1 MKSVIHYQPITRAI
15 LLVALCST
23 LGPAQKYSG
32 PRPAEADIPYL
43 QHANSLV
50 ETEAVEASEENRKD
64 WTVYVIAGAASPA
77 RTPMA
82 EPIFLLKSEN
92 IAPEK
97 LELYRLELKRGSR
110 QIAFSQK
117 KKKKNPRPLRLSIS
131 RLAEDL
137 YRLEANEP
145 LENGEYSLTP
155 AGSNQVFCFQVY

>member
-1 MKSVIHYQPITRAI
+1 
-15 LLVALCST
+15 
-23 LGPAQKYSG
+23 
-32 PRPAEADIPYL
+32 
-43 QHANSLV
+43 V
-50 ETEAVEASEENRKD
+50 ETEAAEASEENRKD

-131 RLAEDL
+131 RLADDL